1 MAYRVIAT
9 PKFGREVRHLGK
21 EYRSLPD
28 DTETLI
34 EQLETEPT
42 MGTGTG
48 QGCYKIRRA
57 ITSKNKGKSG
67 DARVIAHIRVVENT
81 VFLLSIYDN
90 SEQEDIAD
98 DDLNQRLAGL
108 DEQLLT

>member
-9 PKFGREVRHLGK
+9 PKFVREAKQLGK
-21 EYRSLPD
+21 KYRLLPD

-34 EQLETEPT
+34 EQLKTDST
-42 MGTGTG
+42 MGVGIG
-48 QGCYKIRRA
+48 QSCYKIRLA

-67 DARVIAHIRVVENT
+67 GARVITHVRVVQDT
-81 VFLLSIYDN
+81 VFLLPIYGK

-98 DDLNQRLAGL
+98 DDLSQWLAAL
-108 DEQLLT
+108 DEQPPA